1 MSPRS
6 ATPTLP
12 LLDTGQVARL
22 RRRLD
27 EGADI
32 FEALDGGAAAWQA
45 GRARGAGLHRLDLVL
60 EHMERSSRVSR
71 CPERTDAETAGAG
84 RKTRVTIPR
93 PVVVAGPCWPSRGCG
108 QRQRATCLV
117 TAVSYVRALTEGVS
131 RAAPTG

>member
-12 LLDTGQVARL
+12 PLDTDQVTRL
-22 RRRLD
+22 RRWLD

-45 GRARGAGLHRLDLVL
+45 CPARGTGLRRLDLVL

-71 CPERTDAETAGAG
+71 CPERTDAEPAGG
-84 RKTRVTIPR
+84 NDHGP
-93 PVVVAGPCWPSRGCG
+93 GPCWPFCDAGGDGAR
-108 QRQRATCLV
+108 LV
-117 TAVSYVRALTEGVS
+117 
-131 RAAPTG
+131 